1 MLVLVALWLS
11 APARSH
17 AQTNLANGVIAMVNE
32 SIITLQQ
39 LEDYMREFVPPIIR
53 QYRNQPDELR
63 KQLDKLRAEGLETL
77 IDRRLII
84 DEFKASGGLVPD
96 RYIEDEI
103 RNRIRDRFGDRI
115 SLTRE
120 LQAKGLTSEDYRTRV
135 REEIVA
141 DFMRRRNLSN
151 EKILIS
157 PRKIQD
163 YYETNKTTFAVGE
176 AVRLRIIT
184 LGKVAGEDA
193 SVKKKL
199 GEDILSKIKGG
210 AKFAEMAATYS
221 EDSFAKEG
229 GDRRELLETSTLRE
243 EFREP
248 AAKLPLHQAS
258 GLIETPDSFYILQ
271 VDERKDA
278 HNKGLAE
285 VRDEIEKTLLLQERN
300 RLQQAWIAR
309 LRKKAFIATF

>member
-1 MLVLVALWLS
+1 
-11 APARSH
+11 
-17 AQTNLANGVIAMVNE
+17 
-32 SIITLQQ
+32 
-39 LEDYMREFVPPIIR
+39 MREFVPPIIR